1 MRSTTVFG
9 LSGCGALMKVEIM
22 VCVAAS
28 HFRNRSG
35 GSGNDE
41 SSSGCSY
48 SSCIIPRFVF
58 IHLQSALSVTRSDTV
73 AHFFGSVTSP
83 PLCIM
88 SRSIWYKFHR
98 SFLSPSDIS
107 SQYSHHVFGL
117 SGSPHIGT
125 FLWIYRLTA

>member
-9 LSGCGALMKVEIM
+9 LSGCGALTNVEIM
-22 VCVAAS
+22 VCVPTS
-28 HFRNRSG
+28 HSLSRSG

-48 SSCIIPRFVF
+48 SSCIIPRLVF
-58 IHLQSALSVTRSDTV
+58 IHRQSALSVTISEIV
-73 AHFFGSVTSP
+73 AHFFGSLASP
-83 PLCIM
+83 PFLII
-88 SRSIWYKFHR
+88 SRSFWYKFHR
-98 SFLSPSDIS
+98 ALLAPSDIS

-125 FLWIYRLTA
+125 FSCMYRFTA